1 MMARLSAWGLC
12 SITMVIAVARLT
24 LAIVDPASSDSSS
37 GPNVPGGGVP
47 VAAFEAF
54 LLIMMA
60 VIGAVIASR
69 QPRNA
74 VGWIFCVIPLS
85 LGLLILSAHA
95 YWALALGDE
104 TPSRAALLVAWLGW
118 VWVPAMI
125 PALTLFPLLFPTG
138 RPLTPRW
145 RPVVWLAVATLI
157 LNAFSEAFK
166 PGRLDGYP
174 VDNPF
179 GGGNWIN
186 AVNAVGGLLMIATT
200 LASFTSL
207 VLRFRRSHGIE
218 RQQLKWVTTATVLF
232 LIMFLQPFT
241 GTGNLSFTILLFGLL
256 IIACGVAVAML
267 RYRLYDIDV
276 VINRTLVYGSLTATL
291 AAVYLG
297 SVLLLQLLFAQFT
310 QGSGLAVAAS
320 TLAAA
325 ALVRPARARI
335 QGIVDRRFF
344 RRRYDATQT
353 LERFGARL
361 RDEVDLETLKSDLRS
376 AVSETMQPA
385 HVTLWLRAQEKQ
397 QIVTL
402 SGRSTRRQESS

>member
-1 MMARLSAWGLC
+1 MMRRGARVLAWGLAALT
-12 SITMVIAVARLT
+12 IVIAVSRLT

-37 GPNVPGGGVP
+37 GPDVPGGGVP

-54 LLIMMA
+54 LLVMLA

-85 LGLLILSAHA
+85 LGILVLSAHA
-95 YWALALGDE
+95 FWSLALGDE
-104 TPSRAALLVAWLGW
+104 TPGRAAQLVAWLGW

-125 PALTLFPLLFPTG
+125 PTLTLFPLLFPTG
-138 RPLTPRW
+138 RPLTSRW
-145 RPVVWLAVATLI
+145 RPVVWVAVATLI

-179 GGGNWIN
+179 GGGGWIN
-186 AVNAVGGLLMIATT
+186 VVNAVGGLLMIATT

-207 VLRFRRSHGIE
+207 VLRFRRAHGTE
-218 RQQLKWVTTATVLF
+218 RQQLKWVTAAAVLF
-232 LIMFLQPFT
+232 LVTFLQPFA
-241 GTGNLSFTILLFGLL
+241 GTGNLAFTILLFGLL
-256 IIACGVAVAML
+256 IIAAGVAVAML

-276 VINRTLVYGSLTATL
+276 VINRALVYGTLTAIL
-291 AAVYLG
+291 AATYLG
-297 SVLLLQLLFAQFT
+297 SVLLLQLLLDRFT

-320 TLAAA
+320 TLATA

-335 QGIVDRRFF
+335 QDTVDRRFF
-344 RRRYDATQT
+344 RRKYDAART
-353 LERFGARL
+353 LERFGSHL
-361 RDEVDLETLKSDLRS
+361 RDEVDLDSLTDELRNVV
-376 AVSETMQPA
+376 ADTMQPA
-385 HVTLWLRAQEKQ
+385 HVRVWVRPKGQA
-397 QIVTL
+397 
-402 SGRSTRRQESS
+402 R

>member
-12 SITMVIAVARLT
+12 SITIVIAAARLT

-54 LLIMMA
+54 LLVMLA

-85 LGLLILSAHA
+85 LGLLIVSAHA
-95 YWALALGDE
+95 FWALALGDE
-104 TPSRAALLVAWLGW
+104 TPGRTAQLVGWLGW

-125 PALTLFPLLFPTG
+125 PTLTLFPLLFPTG
-138 RPLTPRW
+138 RPLTSRW
-145 RPVVWLAVATLI
+145 RPVVWVAIATLI
-157 LNAFSEAFK
+157 LSAFGQAFK

-179 GGGNWIN
+179 GGGSWIN
-186 AVNAVGGLLMIATT
+186 AVNTVGGLLMIATT

-207 VLRFRRSHGIE
+207 VLRFRRSRGTE
-218 RQQLKWVTTATVLF
+218 RQQLKWVTTAAVLF
-232 LIMFLQPFT
+232 LITFLQPFT

-256 IIACGVAVAML
+256 IIASGVVVAML

-276 VINRTLVYGSLTATL
+276 VINRALVYGSLTALL
-291 AAVYLG
+291 AGVYLG
-297 SVLLLQLLFAQFT
+297 SVLLLQVVLESLT
-310 QGSGLAVAAS
+310 GGSGLAVAAS
-320 TLAAA
+320 TLGTA
-325 ALVRPARARI
+325 ALFGPLRRRTQSV
-335 QGIVDRRFF
+335 VDRRFF
-344 RRRYDATQT
+344 RRKYDAAQT
-353 LERFGARL
+353 LQRFSARV
-361 RDEVDLETLKSDLRS
+361 RDEVDLNQLTIELR
-376 AVSETMQPA
+376 AVIAETMQPQ
-385 HVTLWLRAQEKQ
+385 HVSLWTKER
-397 QIVTL
+397 T
-402 SGRSTRRQESS
+402 S

>member
-1 MMARLSAWGLC
+1 MMARLVAWGLC
-12 SITMVIAVARLT
+12 SITVVIAAARLT

-37 GPNVPGGGVP
+37 GPTVPGGGVP

-104 TPSRAALLVAWLGW
+104 TPSRAAPLVAWLGW

-138 RPLTPRW
+138 QPLTPRW

-179 GGGNWIN
+179 GGGNWID
-186 AVNAVGGLLMIATT
+186 AVNNVGGLLMIATT

-218 RQQLKWVTTATVLF
+218 RQQLKWVTTAAVLF

-256 IIACGVAVAML
+256 IVASGVAVAML

-276 VINRTLVYGSLTATL
+276 VINRALVYGSLTAIL
-291 AAVYLG
+291 AGVYLG
-297 SVLLLQLLFAQFT
+297 SVLLLQVVLETFT
-310 QGSGLAVAAS
+310 GGSGLAVAAS
-320 TLAAA
+320 TLGTA
-325 ALVRPARARI
+325 ALFGPLRRRTQAV
-335 QGIVDRRFF
+335 VDRRFF
-344 RRRYDATQT
+344 RRKYDAAQT
-353 LERFGARL
+353 LERFGARV
-361 RDEVDLETLKSDLRS
+361 RDEVDLDLLTTELR
-376 AVSETMQPA
+376 AVISETMQPQ
-385 HVTLWLRAQEKQ
+385 HVSLWTKER
-397 QIVTL
+397 T
-402 SGRSTRRQESS
+402 S

>member
-60 VIGAVIASR
+60 VTGAVIASR

-74 VGWIFCVIPLS
+74 VGWIFCAIPLS

-95 YWALALGDE
+95 YWALALGDV

-256 IIACGVAVAML
+256 IVASGVAVAML

-276 VINRTLVYGSLTATL
+276 VINRALVYGSLTAML

-297 SVLLLQLLFAQFT
+297 SVLLLQVVLDPFT
-310 QGSGLAVAAS
+310 GGSGLAVAAS
-320 TLAAA
+320 TLGTA
-325 ALVRPARARI
+325 ALFGPLRRRVQAV
-335 QGIVDRRFF
+335 VDRRFF
-344 RRRYDATQT
+344 RRKYDAAQT

-361 RDEVDLETLKSDLRS
+361 RDEVDLDSLTSELRGVVAET
-376 AVSETMQPA
+376 VQPA
-385 HVTLWLRAQEKQ
+385 HVTLWIRPTEP
-397 QIVTL
+397 V
-402 SGRSTRRQESS
+402 R